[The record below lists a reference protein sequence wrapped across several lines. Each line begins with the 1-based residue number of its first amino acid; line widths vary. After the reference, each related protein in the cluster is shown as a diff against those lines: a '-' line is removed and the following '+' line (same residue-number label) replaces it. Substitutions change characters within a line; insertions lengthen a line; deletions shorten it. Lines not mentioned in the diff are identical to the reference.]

1 MKKRLLSLAL
11 ALCLVCSLLPGTAL
25 AAAGPNPFWDIPA
38 SHWAH
43 DEVTYVYEN
52 DLMNGTS
59 STHFSPDART
69 TRAQVVT
76 VLYRLAGQ
84 PAADWENPFWDVPA
98 SAWFHDA
105 VTWAWENDIT
115 GGVSSTHFGA
125 GNAVTRE
132 QLATF
137 LYRYAQDQGYDTSA
151 RADLSGYSDA
161 GLVSSYAT
169 EALSWA
175 NATGLITGTTATT
188 LSPQGSATRAQGAT
202 ILSRFCQDVIPGG
215 YVSPAHMIRN
225 LEGSTLSKKD
235 TLVAMAEVLL
245 DDGFAPAFVAG
256 ILGNILVEGDCGR
269 FESSAYISNP
279 DAEPDYLV
287 YMDEN
292 YDYREKYSYKLIY
305 EGISLQEVYNMI
317 LELGPEGANGR
328 GSCFGLG
335 CLQWTSYERIKR
347 LVENYIEVAGDA
359 DTITLAQVQEA
370 EGMTVS
376 YELNNTYRSV
386 YTTWQ
391 SENAD
396 QNTTEAAFAAG
407 VIVRNRSRIPGCE
420 GCLRITVGTPAE
432 NARMLETVKN
442 FRL

>member
-25 AAAGPNPFWDIPA
+25 AAGENPFTDVSA

-43 DEVTYVYEN
+43 DDITYVYEN
-52 DLMNGTS
+52 DLMNGTDGS
-59 STHFSPDART
+59 LFSPESTT

-188 LSPQGSATRAQGAT
+188 LSPKGSATRAQVAT
-202 ILSRFCQDVIPGG
+202 ILSRFCQDVVPGG

-225 LEGSTLSKKD
+225 LEASDLSKKD
-235 TLVAMAEVLL
+235 TLVAMAQVLL
-245 DDGFAPAFVAG
+245 DDGYAPAFVAG

-269 FESSAYISNP
+269 FESSAYTSNP
-279 DAEPDYLV
+279 DAKPDYLV
-287 YMDEN
+287 YLDEN

-305 EGISLQEVYNMI
+305 EGISVKEVYAMI
-317 LELGPEGANGR
+317 LELGPGGANGR

-347 LVENYIEVAGDA
+347 LVENYLDVNGNA
-359 DTITLAQVQEA
+359 DSITLAQVQEA

-407 VIVRNRSRIPGCE
+407 VIVCVRYGVP
-420 GCLRITVGTPAE
+420 VGYNTEEVQNTRGALAE
-432 NARMLETVKN
+432 AVYNVMMGN
-442 FRL
+442 S

>member
-25 AAAGPNPFWDIPA
+25 AAGENPFTDVPA

-43 DEVTYVYEN
+43 DDITYVYEN
-52 DLMNGTS
+52 DLMNGTDGS
-59 STHFSPDART
+59 LFSPESTT
-69 TRAQVVT
+69 TRAQVAT
-76 VLYRLAGQ
+76 ALYRLAGQ
-84 PAADWENPFWDVPA
+84 PAADWANPFWDVPA

-175 NATGLITGTTATT
+175 NATGLIIGTTATT
-188 LSPQGSATRAQGAT
+188 LSPKGSATRAQVAT

-225 LEGSTLSKKD
+225 LEDSTLSKKD

-256 ILGNILVEGDCGR
+256 ILGNIMVEGDCGR

-287 YMDEN
+287 YLDEN

-317 LELGPEGANGR
+317 LELGPGGANGR

-347 LVENYIEVAGDA
+347 LVENYLDVNGNA
-359 DTITLAQVQEA
+359 DSITLAQVQEA

-407 VIVRNRSRIPGCE
+407 VIVCVRYGVP
-420 GCLRITVGTPAE
+420 VGYNTEEVQNTRGALAE
-432 NARMLETVKN
+432 AVYNVMMGN
-442 FRL
+442 S

>member
-25 AAAGPNPFWDIPA
+25 AAGENPFTDVPA

-43 DEVTYVYEN
+43 DDITYVYEN
-52 DLMNGTS
+52 DLMNGTDGS
-59 STHFSPDART
+59 LFSPESTT

-84 PAADWENPFWDVPA
+84 PAADWANPFWDVPA

-175 NATGLITGTTATT
+175 NATGLIIGTTATT
-188 LSPQGSATRAQGAT
+188 LSPKGSATRAQVAT

-225 LEGSTLSKKD
+225 LEDSTLSKKD

-256 ILGNILVEGDCGR
+256 ILGNIMVEGDCGR

-287 YMDEN
+287 YLDEN

-317 LELGPEGANGR
+317 LELGPGGANGR

-347 LVENYIEVAGDA
+347 LVENYLSVNGNSDS
-359 DTITLAQVQEA
+359 ITLAQVQEA

-407 VIVRNRSRIPGCE
+407 VIVCVRYGVP
-420 GCLRITVGTPAE
+420 VGYNTEEVQNTRGALAE
-432 NARMLETVKN
+432 AVYNVMMGN
-442 FRL
+442 S

>member
-25 AAAGPNPFWDIPA
+25 AAGENPFTDVSA

-43 DEVTYVYEN
+43 DDITYVYEN
-52 DLMNGTS
+52 DLMNGTDGS
-59 STHFSPDART
+59 LFSPESTT

-188 LSPQGSATRAQGAT
+188 LSPQGSATRAQVAT

-256 ILGNILVEGDCGR
+256 ILGNIMVEGDCGR

-347 LVENYIEVAGDA
+347 LVENYIEAADGA

-407 VIVRNRSRIPGCE
+407 VIVCVRYGVP
-420 GCLRITVGTPAE
+420 VGYNTEEVQNTRGALAE
-432 NARMLETVKN
+432 SVYNVMMGN
-442 FRL
+442 S

>member
-25 AAAGPNPFWDIPA
+25 AAGENPFTDVPA

-43 DEVTYVYEN
+43 DDITYVYEN
-52 DLMNGTS
+52 DLMNGTDGS
-59 STHFSPDART
+59 LFSPESTT

-132 QLATF
+132 QLAAF

-188 LSPQGSATRAQGAT
+188 LSPQGSATRAQVAT

-256 ILGNILVEGDCGR
+256 ILGNIMVEGDCGR

-347 LVENYIEVAGDA
+347 LVENYIEAADGA

-407 VIVRNRSRIPGCE
+407 VIVCVRYGVP
-420 GCLRITVGTPAE
+420 VGYNTEEVQNTRGALAE
-432 NARMLETVKN
+432 AVYNVMMGN
-442 FRL
+442 S

>member
-25 AAAGPNPFWDIPA
+25 AAGENPFTDVSA

-43 DEVTYVYEN
+43 DDITYVYEN
-52 DLMNGTS
+52 DLMNGTDGS
-59 STHFSPDART
+59 LFSPESTT

-188 LSPQGSATRAQGAT
+188 LSPKGSATRAQVAT

-269 FESSAYISNP
+269 FESSAYTSNP
-279 DAEPDYLV
+279 DAKPDYLV
-287 YMDEN
+287 YLDEN

-305 EGISLQEVYNMI
+305 EGISVKEVYAMI

-407 VIVRNRSRIPGCE
+407 VIVCVRYGVP
-420 GCLRITVGTPAE
+420 VGYNTEAVQNTRGALAE
-432 NARMLETVKN
+432 AVYNVMMGN
-442 FRL
+442 S

>member
-25 AAAGPNPFWDIPA
+25 AAGENPFTDVPA

-43 DEVTYVYEN
+43 DDITYVYEN
-52 DLMNGTS
+52 DLMNGTDGS
-59 STHFSPDART
+59 LFSPESTT
-69 TRAQVVT
+69 TRAQLVT

-175 NATGLITGTTATT
+175 NATGLITGTTGTT
-188 LSPQGSATRAQGAT
+188 LSPQGSATRAQVAT

-225 LEGSTLSKKD
+225 LEDSTLSKKD

-256 ILGNILVEGDCGR
+256 ILGNIMVEGDCGR

-407 VIVRNRSRIPGCE
+407 VIVCVRYGVP
-420 GCLRITVGTPAE
+420 VGYNTEEVQNTRGALAE
-432 NARMLETVKN
+432 AVYNVMMGN
-442 FRL
+442 S

>member
-25 AAAGPNPFWDIPA
+25 AAGENPFTDVPA

-43 DEVTYVYEN
+43 DDITYVYEN
-52 DLMNGTS
+52 DLMNGTDGS
-59 STHFSPDART
+59 LFSPESTT

-84 PAADWENPFWDVPA
+84 PAADWANPFWDVPA

-188 LSPQGSATRAQGAT
+188 LSPKGSATRAQVAT

-225 LEGSTLSKKD
+225 LEDSTLSKKD

-287 YMDEN
+287 YLDEN

-317 LELGPEGANGR
+317 LELGPGGANGR

-407 VIVRNRSRIPGCE
+407 VIVCVRYGVP
-420 GCLRITVGTPAE
+420 VGYNTEEVQNTRGALAE
-432 NARMLETVKN
+432 AVYNVMMGN
-442 FRL
+442 S

>member
-25 AAAGPNPFWDIPA
+25 AAGENPFTDVPA

-43 DEVTYVYEN
+43 DDITYVYEN
-52 DLMNGTS
+52 DLMNGTDGS
-59 STHFSPDART
+59 LFSPESTT

-84 PAADWENPFWDVPA
+84 PAADWANPFWDVPA

-188 LSPQGSATRAQGAT
+188 LSPKGSATRAQVAT

-235 TLVAMAEVLL
+235 TLVAMAQVLL
-245 DDGFAPAFVAG
+245 DDGYAPAFVAG

-269 FESSAYISNP
+269 FESSAYTSNP
-279 DAEPDYLV
+279 DAKPDYLV
-287 YMDEN
+287 YLDEN

-317 LELGPEGANGR
+317 LELGPGGANGR

-396 QNTTEAAFAAG
+396 QNTAEAAFAAG
-407 VIVRNRSRIPGCE
+407 VIVCVRYGVP
-420 GCLRITVGTPAE
+420 VGYNTEEVQNTRGALAE
-432 NARMLETVKN
+432 AVYNVMMGKS
-442 FRL
+442 

>member
-25 AAAGPNPFWDIPA
+25 AAGENPFTDVPA

-43 DEVTYVYEN
+43 DDITYVYEN
-52 DLMNGTS
+52 DLMNGTDGS
-59 STHFSPDART
+59 LFSPESTT

-84 PAADWENPFWDVPA
+84 PAADWANPFWDVPA

-169 EALSWA
+169 QALSWA

-188 LSPQGSATRAQGAT
+188 LSPQGSATRAQVAT

-225 LEGSTLSKKD
+225 LEASDLSKKD
-235 TLVAMAEVLL
+235 TLVAMAQVLL

-256 ILGNILVEGDCGR
+256 ILGNIMVEGDCGR

-347 LVENYIEVAGDA
+347 LVENYIEAADGA

-407 VIVRNRSRIPGCE
+407 VIVCVRYGVP
-420 GCLRITVGTPAE
+420 VGYNTEEVQNTRGALAE
-432 NARMLETVKN
+432 AVYNVMMGN
-442 FRL
+442 S

>member
-25 AAAGPNPFWDIPA
+25 AAGENPFTDVPA

-43 DEVTYVYEN
+43 DDITYVYEN
-52 DLMNGTS
+52 DLMNGTDGS
-59 STHFSPDART
+59 LFSPESTT

-84 PAADWENPFWDVPA
+84 PAADWANPFWDVPA

-188 LSPQGSATRAQGAT
+188 LSPQGSATRAQVAT

-235 TLVAMAEVLL
+235 TLVAMAQVLL
-245 DDGFAPAFVAG
+245 DDGYAPAFVAG

-269 FESSAYISNP
+269 FESSAYVSNP
-279 DAEPDYLV
+279 DAQPDYLR
-287 YMDEN
+287 YLDEN

-305 EGISLQEVYNMI
+305 EGISVKEVYAMI
-317 LELGPEGANGR
+317 LELGPGGANGR

-347 LVENYIEVAGDA
+347 LVENYLDVNGNA
-359 DTITLAQVQEA
+359 DSITLAQVQEA

-407 VIVRNRSRIPGCE
+407 VIVCVRYGVP
-420 GCLRITVGTPAE
+420 VGYNTEEVQNTRGALAE
-432 NARMLETVKN
+432 AVYNVMMGN
-442 FRL
+442 S

>member
-25 AAAGPNPFWDIPA
+25 AAGENPFTDVPA

-43 DEVTYVYEN
+43 DDITYVYEN
-52 DLMNGTS
+52 DLMNGTDGS
-59 STHFSPDART
+59 LFSPESTT

-84 PAADWENPFWDVPA
+84 PAADWANPFWDVPA

-188 LSPQGSATRAQGAT
+188 LSPQGSATRAQVAT

-225 LEGSTLSKKD
+225 LEDSTLSKKD

-287 YMDEN
+287 YLDEN

-407 VIVRNRSRIPGCE
+407 VIVCVRYGVP
-420 GCLRITVGTPAE
+420 VGYNTEDVQNTRGALAE
-432 NARMLETVKN
+432 AVYNVMMGN
-442 FRL
+442 S

>member
-25 AAAGPNPFWDIPA
+25 AAGENPFTDVPA

-43 DEVTYVYEN
+43 DDITYVYEN
-52 DLMNGTS
+52 DLMNGTDGS
-59 STHFSPDART
+59 LFSPESTT

-188 LSPQGSATRAQGAT
+188 LSPKGSATRAQVAT

-256 ILGNILVEGDCGR
+256 ILGNIMVEGDCGR

-287 YMDEN
+287 YLDEN

-347 LVENYIEVAGDA
+347 LVENYLSVNGNSDS
-359 DTITLAQVQEA
+359 ITLAQVQEA

-407 VIVRNRSRIPGCE
+407 VIVCVRYGVP
-420 GCLRITVGTPAE
+420 VGYNTEEVQNTRGALAE
-432 NARMLETVKN
+432 SVYNVMMGN
-442 FRL
+442 S

>member
-25 AAAGPNPFWDIPA
+25 AAGENPFTDVPA

-43 DEVTYVYEN
+43 DDITYVYEN
-52 DLMNGTS
+52 DLMNGTDGS
-59 STHFSPDART
+59 LFSPESTT

-132 QLATF
+132 QLAAF

-188 LSPQGSATRAQGAT
+188 LSPQGSATRAQVAT
-202 ILSRFCQDVIPGG
+202 ILTRFCQDVIPGG

-225 LEGSTLSKKD
+225 LEASNLSKKD
-235 TLVAMAEVLL
+235 TLVAMAQVLL

-269 FESSAYISNP
+269 FESSAYTSNP
-279 DAEPDYLV
+279 DAKPDYLV
-287 YMDEN
+287 YLDEN

-305 EGISLQEVYNMI
+305 EGISVKEVYAMI
-317 LELGPEGANGR
+317 LELGPGGANGR

-347 LVENYIEVAGDA
+347 LVENYLDVNGNA
-359 DTITLAQVQEA
+359 DSITLAQVQEA

-376 YELNNTYRSV
+376 YELAHTYKSV

-391 SENAD
+391 SENPD
-396 QNTTEAAFAAG
+396 QNTAEAAFAAG
-407 VIVRNRSRIPGCE
+407 VIVCVRYGVP
-420 GCLRITVGTPAE
+420 VGYNTEAVQNTRGALAE
-432 NARMLETVKN
+432 AVYNVMMGN
-442 FRL
+442 S

>member
-25 AAAGPNPFWDIPA
+25 AAGENPFTDVPA

-43 DEVTYVYEN
+43 DDITYVYEN
-52 DLMNGTS
+52 DLMNGTDGS
-59 STHFSPDART
+59 LFSPESTT

-132 QLATF
+132 QLAAF

-188 LSPQGSATRAQGAT
+188 LSPKGSATRAQVAT

-256 ILGNILVEGDCGR
+256 ILGNIMVEGDCGR

-407 VIVRNRSRIPGCE
+407 VIVCVRYGVP
-420 GCLRITVGTPAE
+420 VGYNTEEVQNTRGALAE
-432 NARMLETVKN
+432 AVYNVMMGN
-442 FRL
+442 S

>member
-25 AAAGPNPFWDIPA
+25 AAGENPFTDVPA

-43 DEVTYVYEN
+43 DDITYVYEN
-52 DLMNGTS
+52 DLMNGTDGS
-59 STHFSPDART
+59 LFSPESTT
-69 TRAQVVT
+69 TRAQLVT

-188 LSPQGSATRAQGAT
+188 LSPQGSATRAQVAT

-225 LEGSTLSKKD
+225 LEDSTLSKKD

-256 ILGNILVEGDCGR
+256 ILGNIMVEGDCGR

-287 YMDEN
+287 YLDEN

-407 VIVRNRSRIPGCE
+407 VIVCVRYGVP
-420 GCLRITVGTPAE
+420 VGYNTEDVQNTRGALAE
-432 NARMLETVKN
+432 AVYNVMMGN
-442 FRL
+442 S

>member
-25 AAAGPNPFWDIPA
+25 AAGENPFTDVPA

-43 DEVTYVYEN
+43 DDITYVYEN
-52 DLMNGTS
+52 DLMNGTDGS
-59 STHFSPDART
+59 LFSPESTT

-175 NATGLITGTTATT
+175 NATGLITGTTGTT
-188 LSPQGSATRAQGAT
+188 LSPQGSATRAQVAT

-225 LEGSTLSKKD
+225 LEDSTLSKKG

-256 ILGNILVEGDCGR
+256 ILGNIMVEGDCGR

-347 LVENYIEVAGDA
+347 LVENYIEVAGGA

-407 VIVRNRSRIPGCE
+407 VIVCVRYGVP
-420 GCLRITVGTPAE
+420 VGYNTEDVQNTRGALAE
-432 NARMLETVKN
+432 AVYNVMMGN
-442 FRL
+442 S

>member
-11 ALCLVCSLLPGTAL
+11 ALCLALSLLPGTAL
-25 AAAGPNPFWDIPA
+25 AAGENPFTDVPA

-43 DEVTYVYEN
+43 DDITYVYEN
-52 DLMNGTS
+52 DLMNGTDGS
-59 STHFSPDART
+59 LFSPESTT

-84 PAADWENPFWDVPA
+84 PAADWANPFWDVPA

-175 NATGLITGTTATT
+175 NATGLIIGTTATT
-188 LSPQGSATRAQGAT
+188 LSPKGSATRAQVAT

-225 LEGSTLSKKD
+225 LEDSTLSKKD

-256 ILGNILVEGDCGR
+256 ILGNIMVEGDCGR

-287 YMDEN
+287 YLDEN

-317 LELGPEGANGR
+317 LELGPGGANGR

-347 LVENYIEVAGDA
+347 LVENYLDVNGNA
-359 DTITLAQVQEA
+359 DSITLAQVQEA

-407 VIVRNRSRIPGCE
+407 VIVCVRYGVP
-420 GCLRITVGTPAE
+420 VGYNTEEVQNTRGALAE
-432 NARMLETVKN
+432 AVYNVMMGN
-442 FRL
+442 S

>member
-25 AAAGPNPFWDIPA
+25 AAGENPFTDVSA

-43 DEVTYVYEN
+43 DDITYVYEN
-52 DLMNGTS
+52 DLMNGTDGS
-59 STHFSPDART
+59 LFSPESTT

-188 LSPQGSATRAQGAT
+188 LSPKGSATRAQVAT

-256 ILGNILVEGDCGR
+256 ILGNIMVEGDCGR

-287 YMDEN
+287 YLDEN

-317 LELGPEGANGR
+317 LELGPGGANGR

-347 LVENYIEVAGDA
+347 LVENYLDVNGNA
-359 DTITLAQVQEA
+359 DSITLAQVQEA

-407 VIVRNRSRIPGCE
+407 VIVCVRYGVP
-420 GCLRITVGTPAE
+420 VGYNTEEVQNTRGALAE
-432 NARMLETVKN
+432 AVYNVMMGN
-442 FRL
+442 S

>member
-25 AAAGPNPFWDIPA
+25 AAGENPFTDVPA

-43 DEVTYVYEN
+43 DDITYVYEN
-52 DLMNGTS
+52 DLMNGTDGS
-59 STHFSPDART
+59 LFSPESTT

-175 NATGLITGTTATT
+175 NATGLITGTTGTT
-188 LSPQGSATRAQGAT
+188 LSPQGSATRAQVAT

-235 TLVAMAEVLL
+235 TLVAMAQVLL
-245 DDGFAPAFVAG
+245 DDGYAPAFVAG

-269 FESSAYISNP
+269 FESSAYTSNP
-279 DAEPDYLV
+279 DAKPDYLV
-287 YMDEN
+287 YLDEN

-317 LELGPEGANGR
+317 LELGPGGANGR

-407 VIVRNRSRIPGCE
+407 VIVCVRYGVP
-420 GCLRITVGTPAE
+420 VGYNTEEVQNTRGALAE
-432 NARMLETVKN
+432 AVYNVMMGN
-442 FRL
+442 S

>member
-25 AAAGPNPFWDIPA
+25 AAGENPFTDVSA

-43 DEVTYVYEN
+43 DDITYVYEN
-52 DLMNGTS
+52 DLMNGTDGS
-59 STHFSPDART
+59 LFSPESTT

-84 PAADWENPFWDVPA
+84 PAADWANPFWDVPA

-188 LSPQGSATRAQGAT
+188 LSPQGSATRAQVAT

-225 LEGSTLSKKD
+225 LEDSTLSKKD

-256 ILGNILVEGDCGR
+256 ILGNIMVEGDCGR

-287 YMDEN
+287 YLDEN

-317 LELGPEGANGR
+317 LELGPGGANGR

-407 VIVRNRSRIPGCE
+407 VIVCVRYGVP
-420 GCLRITVGTPAE
+420 VGYNTEEVQNTRGALAE
-432 NARMLETVKN
+432 AVYNVMMGN
-442 FRL
+442 S

>member
-25 AAAGPNPFWDIPA
+25 AAGENPFTDVPA

-43 DEVTYVYEN
+43 DDITYVYEN
-52 DLMNGTS
+52 DLMNGTDGS
-59 STHFSPDART
+59 LFSPESTT

-84 PAADWENPFWDVPA
+84 PAADWANPFWDVPA

-175 NATGLITGTTATT
+175 NATGLITGTTGTT
-188 LSPQGSATRAQGAT
+188 LSPQGSATRAQVAT

-256 ILGNILVEGDCGR
+256 ILGNIMVEGDCGR

-287 YMDEN
+287 YLDEN

-317 LELGPEGANGR
+317 LELGPGGANGR

-347 LVENYIEVAGDA
+347 LVENYIEAADGA

-407 VIVRNRSRIPGCE
+407 VIVCVRYGVP
-420 GCLRITVGTPAE
+420 VGYNTEDVQNTRGALAE
-432 NARMLETVKN
+432 AVYNVMMGN
-442 FRL
+442 S

>member
-25 AAAGPNPFWDIPA
+25 AAGENPFTDVPA

-43 DEVTYVYEN
+43 DDITYVYEN
-52 DLMNGTS
+52 DLMNGTDGS
-59 STHFSPDART
+59 LFSPESTT

-175 NATGLITGTTATT
+175 NATGLITGTTGTT
-188 LSPQGSATRAQGAT
+188 LSPKGSATRAQVAT

-256 ILGNILVEGDCGR
+256 ILGNIMVEGDCGR

-287 YMDEN
+287 YLDEN

-407 VIVRNRSRIPGCE
+407 VIVCVRYGVP
-420 GCLRITVGTPAE
+420 VGYNTEEVQNTRGALAE
-432 NARMLETVKN
+432 AVYNVMMGN
-442 FRL
+442 S

>member
-25 AAAGPNPFWDIPA
+25 AAGENPFTDVPA

-43 DEVTYVYEN
+43 DDITYVYEN
-52 DLMNGTS
+52 DLMNGTDGS
-59 STHFSPDART
+59 LFSPESTT

-188 LSPQGSATRAQGAT
+188 LSPQGSATRAQVAT

-256 ILGNILVEGDCGR
+256 ILGNIMVEGDCGR

-317 LELGPEGANGR
+317 LELGPGGANGR

-407 VIVRNRSRIPGCE
+407 VIVCVRYGVP
-420 GCLRITVGTPAE
+420 VGYNTEEVQNTRGALAE
-432 NARMLETVKN
+432 AVYNVMMGN
-442 FRL
+442 S

>member
-25 AAAGPNPFWDIPA
+25 AAGENPFTDVPA

-43 DEVTYVYEN
+43 DDITYVYEN
-52 DLMNGTS
+52 DLMNGTDGS
-59 STHFSPDART
+59 LFSPESTT

-84 PAADWENPFWDVPA
+84 PAADWANPFWDVPA

-175 NATGLITGTTATT
+175 NATGLIIGTTATT
-188 LSPQGSATRAQGAT
+188 LSPKGSATRAQVAT

-225 LEGSTLSKKD
+225 LEASDLSKKD
-235 TLVAMAEVLL
+235 TLVAMAQVLL
-245 DDGFAPAFVAG
+245 DDGYAPAFVAG

-269 FESSAYISNP
+269 FESSAYVSNP
-279 DAEPDYLV
+279 DAQPDYLR
-287 YMDEN
+287 YLDEN

-305 EGISLQEVYNMI
+305 EGISVKEVYAMI
-317 LELGPEGANGR
+317 LELGPGGANGR

-407 VIVRNRSRIPGCE
+407 VIVCVRYGVP
-420 GCLRITVGTPAE
+420 VGYNTEEVQNTRGALAE
-432 NARMLETVKN
+432 AVYNVMMGN
-442 FRL
+442 S

>member
-188 LSPQGSATRAQGAT
+188 LSPQGSATRAQVAT

-225 LEGSTLSKKD
+225 LEDSTLSKKD

-256 ILGNILVEGDCGR
+256 ILGNIMVEGDCGR

-287 YMDEN
+287 YLDEN

-407 VIVRNRSRIPGCE
+407 VIVCVRYGVP
-420 GCLRITVGTPAE
+420 VGYNTEEVQNTRGALAE
-432 NARMLETVKN
+432 AVYNVMMGN
-442 FRL
+442 S

>member
-25 AAAGPNPFWDIPA
+25 AAGENPFTDVPA

-43 DEVTYVYEN
+43 DDITYVYEN
-52 DLMNGTS
+52 DLMNGTDGS
-59 STHFSPDART
+59 LFSPESTT

-132 QLATF
+132 QLAAF

-188 LSPQGSATRAQGAT
+188 LSPQGSATRAQVAT

-225 LEGSTLSKKD
+225 LEDSTLSKKD

-256 ILGNILVEGDCGR
+256 ILGNIMVEGDCGR

-287 YMDEN
+287 YLDEN

-407 VIVRNRSRIPGCE
+407 VIVCVRYGVP
-420 GCLRITVGTPAE
+420 VGYNTEEVQNTRGALAE
-432 NARMLETVKN
+432 AVYNVMMGN
-442 FRL
+442 S

>member
-25 AAAGPNPFWDIPA
+25 AAGENPFTDVPA

-43 DEVTYVYEN
+43 DDITYVYEN
-52 DLMNGTS
+52 DLMNGTDGS
-59 STHFSPDART
+59 LFSPESTT

-132 QLATF
+132 QLAAF

-169 EALSWA
+169 QALSWA

-188 LSPQGSATRAQGAT
+188 LSPQGSATRAQVAT

-225 LEGSTLSKKD
+225 LEDSTLSKKD

-256 ILGNILVEGDCGR
+256 ILGNIMVEGDCGR

-279 DAEPDYLV
+279 DAKPDYLV
-287 YMDEN
+287 YLDEN

-305 EGISLQEVYNMI
+305 EGISVKEVYAMI
-317 LELGPEGANGR
+317 LELGPGGANGR

-347 LVENYIEVAGDA
+347 LVENYLDVNGNA
-359 DTITLAQVQEA
+359 DSITLAQVQEA

-407 VIVRNRSRIPGCE
+407 VIVCVRYGVP
-420 GCLRITVGTPAE
+420 VGYNTEDVQNTRGALAE
-432 NARMLETVKN
+432 AVYNVMMGN
-442 FRL
+442 S

>member
-25 AAAGPNPFWDIPA
+25 AAGENPFTDVPA

-43 DEVTYVYEN
+43 DDITYVYEN
-52 DLMNGTS
+52 DLMNGTDGS
-59 STHFSPDART
+59 LFSPESTT

-84 PAADWENPFWDVPA
+84 PAADWANPFWDVPA

-132 QLATF
+132 QLAAF

-188 LSPQGSATRAQGAT
+188 LSPQGSATRAQVAT

-256 ILGNILVEGDCGR
+256 ILGNIMVEGDCGR

-347 LVENYIEVAGDA
+347 LVENYIEVAGGA

-407 VIVRNRSRIPGCE
+407 VIVCVRYGVP
-420 GCLRITVGTPAE
+420 VGYNTEDVQNTRGALAE
-432 NARMLETVKN
+432 AVYNVMMGN
-442 FRL
+442 S

>member
-25 AAAGPNPFWDIPA
+25 AAGENPFTDVSA

-43 DEVTYVYEN
+43 DDITYVYEN
-52 DLMNGTS
+52 DLMNGTDGS
-59 STHFSPDART
+59 LFSPESTT

-188 LSPQGSATRAQGAT
+188 LSPQGSATRAQVAT

-256 ILGNILVEGDCGR
+256 ILGNIMVEGDCGR

-317 LELGPEGANGR
+317 LELGPGGANGR

-407 VIVRNRSRIPGCE
+407 VIVCVRYGVP
-420 GCLRITVGTPAE
+420 VGYNTEEVQNTRGALAE
-432 NARMLETVKN
+432 AVYNVMMGN
-442 FRL
+442 S

>member
-25 AAAGPNPFWDIPA
+25 AAGENPFTDVPA

-43 DEVTYVYEN
+43 DDITYVYEN
-52 DLMNGTS
+52 DLMNGTDGS
-59 STHFSPDART
+59 LFSPESTT

-84 PAADWENPFWDVPA
+84 PAADWANPFWDVPA

-132 QLATF
+132 QLAAF

-175 NATGLITGTTATT
+175 NATGLIIGTTATT
-188 LSPQGSATRAQGAT
+188 LSPKGSATRAQVAT

-225 LEGSTLSKKD
+225 LEDSTLSKKD

-256 ILGNILVEGDCGR
+256 ILGNIMVEGDCGR

-287 YMDEN
+287 YLDEN

-317 LELGPEGANGR
+317 LELGPGGANGR

-347 LVENYIEVAGDA
+347 LVENYLDVNGNA
-359 DTITLAQVQEA
+359 DSITLAQVQEA

-407 VIVRNRSRIPGCE
+407 VIVCVRYGVP
-420 GCLRITVGTPAE
+420 VGYNTEEVQNTRGALAE
-432 NARMLETVKN
+432 AVYNVMMGN
-442 FRL
+442 S

>member
-25 AAAGPNPFWDIPA
+25 AAGENPFTDVSA

-43 DEVTYVYEN
+43 DDITYVYEN
-52 DLMNGTS
+52 DLMNGTDGS
-59 STHFSPDART
+59 LFSPESTT
-69 TRAQVVT
+69 TRAQLVT

-132 QLATF
+132 QLAAF

-188 LSPQGSATRAQGAT
+188 LSPKGSATRAQVAT

-225 LEGSTLSKKD
+225 LEASDLSKKD
-235 TLVAMAEVLL
+235 TLVAMAQVLL
-245 DDGFAPAFVAG
+245 DDGYAPAFVAG

-269 FESSAYISNP
+269 FESSAYTSNP
-279 DAEPDYLV
+279 DAKPDYLV
-287 YMDEN
+287 YLDEN

-305 EGISLQEVYNMI
+305 EGISVKEVYAMI
-317 LELGPEGANGR
+317 LELGPGGANGR

-347 LVENYIEVAGDA
+347 LVENYLDVNGNA
-359 DTITLAQVQEA
+359 DSITLAQVQEA

-407 VIVRNRSRIPGCE
+407 VIVCVRYGVP
-420 GCLRITVGTPAE
+420 VGYNTEEVQNTRGALAE
-432 NARMLETVKN
+432 AVYNVMMGN
-442 FRL
+442 S

>member
-25 AAAGPNPFWDIPA
+25 AAGENPFTDVPA

-43 DEVTYVYEN
+43 DDITYVYEN
-52 DLMNGTS
+52 DLMNGTDGS
-59 STHFSPDART
+59 LFSPESTT

-84 PAADWENPFWDVPA
+84 PAADWANPFWDVPA

-132 QLATF
+132 QLAAF

-175 NATGLITGTTATT
+175 NATGLITGTTGTT
-188 LSPQGSATRAQGAT
+188 LSPQGSATRAQVAT

-225 LEGSTLSKKD
+225 LEDSTLSKKD

-317 LELGPEGANGR
+317 LELGPGGANGR

-407 VIVRNRSRIPGCE
+407 VIVCVRYGVP
-420 GCLRITVGTPAE
+420 VGYNTEDVQNTRGALAE
-432 NARMLETVKN
+432 AVYNVMMGN
-442 FRL
+442 S

>member
-25 AAAGPNPFWDIPA
+25 AAGENPFTDVPA

-43 DEVTYVYEN
+43 DDITYVYEN
-52 DLMNGTS
+52 DLMNGTDGS
-59 STHFSPDART
+59 LFSPESTT

-175 NATGLITGTTATT
+175 NATGLITGTTGTT
-188 LSPQGSATRAQGAT
+188 LSPQGSATRAQVAT

-225 LEGSTLSKKD
+225 LEASTLSKKD

-256 ILGNILVEGDCGR
+256 ILGNIMVEGDCGR

-279 DAEPDYLV
+279 DAQPDYLR
-287 YMDEN
+287 YLDEN

-407 VIVRNRSRIPGCE
+407 VIVCVRYGVP
-420 GCLRITVGTPAE
+420 VGYNTEDVQNTRGALAE
-432 NARMLETVKN
+432 AVYNVMMGN
-442 FRL
+442 S

>member
-25 AAAGPNPFWDIPA
+25 AAGENPFTDVSA

-43 DEVTYVYEN
+43 DDITYVYEN
-52 DLMNGTS
+52 DLMNGTDGS
-59 STHFSPDART
+59 LFSPESTT

-132 QLATF
+132 QLAAF

-188 LSPQGSATRAQGAT
+188 LSPQGSATRAQVAT

-256 ILGNILVEGDCGR
+256 ILGNIMVEGDCGR

-287 YMDEN
+287 YLDEN

-407 VIVRNRSRIPGCE
+407 VIVCVRYGVP
-420 GCLRITVGTPAE
+420 VGYNTEDVQNTRGALAE
-432 NARMLETVKN
+432 AVYNVMMGN
-442 FRL
+442 S

>member
-25 AAAGPNPFWDIPA
+25 AAGENPFTDVPA

-43 DEVTYVYEN
+43 DDITYVYEN
-52 DLMNGTS
+52 DLMNGTDGS
-59 STHFSPDART
+59 LFSPESTT

-84 PAADWENPFWDVPA
+84 PAADWANPFWDVPA

-132 QLATF
+132 QLAAF

-169 EALSWA
+169 QALSWA

-188 LSPQGSATRAQGAT
+188 LSPQGSATRAQVAT

-225 LEGSTLSKKD
+225 LEASDLSKKD
-235 TLVAMAEVLL
+235 TLVAMAQVLL

-287 YMDEN
+287 YLDEN

-407 VIVRNRSRIPGCE
+407 VIVCVRYGVP
-420 GCLRITVGTPAE
+420 VGYNTEEVQNTRGALAE
-432 NARMLETVKN
+432 AVYNVMMGN
-442 FRL
+442 S

>member
-25 AAAGPNPFWDIPA
+25 AAGENPFTDVPA

-43 DEVTYVYEN
+43 DDITYVYEN
-52 DLMNGTS
+52 DLMNGTDGS
-59 STHFSPDART
+59 LFSPESTT

-84 PAADWENPFWDVPA
+84 PAADWANPFWDVPA

-175 NATGLITGTTATT
+175 NATGLITGTTGTT
-188 LSPQGSATRAQGAT
+188 LSPKGSATRAQVAT

-407 VIVRNRSRIPGCE
+407 VIVCVRYGVP
-420 GCLRITVGTPAE
+420 VGYNTEEVQNTRGALAE
-432 NARMLETVKN
+432 AVYNVMMGN
-442 FRL
+442 S

>member
-1 MKKRLLSLAL
+1 MKKRLCSLAL
-11 ALCLVCSLLPGTAL
+11 AMALTVSLFTGTAS
-25 AAAGPNPFWDIPA
+25 AAGWNPFWDVPQ

-43 DEVTYVYEN
+43 EAVTYVYDN
-52 DLMNGTS
+52 DLMNGTDGS
-59 STHFSPDART
+59 LFSPESTT

-84 PAADWENPFWDVPA
+84 PAADWANPFWDVPA

-132 QLATF
+132 QLAAF

-175 NATGLITGTTATT
+175 NATGLITGTTGTT
-188 LSPQGSATRAQGAT
+188 LSPQGSATRAQVAT

-225 LEGSTLSKKD
+225 LEASTLSKKD

-256 ILGNILVEGDCGR
+256 ILGNIMVEGDCGR

-391 SENAD
+391 SENPD
-396 QNTTEAAFAAG
+396 QNTAEAAFAAG
-407 VIVRNRSRIPGCE
+407 VIVCVRYGVP
-420 GCLRITVGTPAE
+420 VGYNTEAVQNTRGALAE
-432 NARMLETVKN
+432 AVYNVMMGN
-442 FRL
+442 S

>member
-25 AAAGPNPFWDIPA
+25 AAGENPFTDVPA

-43 DEVTYVYEN
+43 DDITYVYEN
-52 DLMNGTS
+52 DLMNGTDGS
-59 STHFSPDART
+59 LFSPESTT

-132 QLATF
+132 QLAAF

-175 NATGLITGTTATT
+175 NATGLITGTTGTT
-188 LSPQGSATRAQGAT
+188 LSPKGSATRAQVAT

-225 LEGSTLSKKD
+225 LEASDLSKKD
-235 TLVAMAEVLL
+235 TLVAMAQVLL
-245 DDGFAPAFVAG
+245 DDGYAPAFVAG

-287 YMDEN
+287 YLDEN

-407 VIVRNRSRIPGCE
+407 VIVCVRYGVP
-420 GCLRITVGTPAE
+420 VGYNTEEVQNTRGALAE
-432 NARMLETVKN
+432 AVYNVMMGN
-442 FRL
+442 S

>member
-25 AAAGPNPFWDIPA
+25 AAGENPFTDVSA

-43 DEVTYVYEN
+43 DDITYVYEN
-52 DLMNGTS
+52 DLMNGTDGS
-59 STHFSPDART
+59 LFSPESTT

-84 PAADWENPFWDVPA
+84 PAADWEHPVWAVPA

-132 QLATF
+132 QLAAF

-175 NATGLITGTTATT
+175 NATGLITGTTGTT
-188 LSPQGSATRAQGAT
+188 LSPKGSATRAQVAT

-256 ILGNILVEGDCGR
+256 ILGNIMVEGDCGR

-407 VIVRNRSRIPGCE
+407 VIVCVRYGVP
-420 GCLRITVGTPAE
+420 VGYNTEDVQNTRGALAE
-432 NARMLETVKN
+432 AVYNVMMGN
-442 FRL
+442 S